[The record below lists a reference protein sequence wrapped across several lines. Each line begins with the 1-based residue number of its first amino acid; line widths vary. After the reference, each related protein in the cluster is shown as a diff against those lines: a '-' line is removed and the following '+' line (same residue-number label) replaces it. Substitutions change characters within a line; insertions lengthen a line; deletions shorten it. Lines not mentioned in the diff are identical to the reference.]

1 MKANPKG
8 QTSSTKMPKYFYTA
22 KSLKGEEKSGVLEA
36 KDIHQLSKKL
46 REEGFILIKVE
57 TGTDLAKER
66 KFALSWV
73 VGGWRPFGG
82 VGLKEKMFFARN
94 LQVMVSSGLP
104 LPRAIET
111 LSSQTKSKKF
121 QKALL
126 NIKEDVVKGKSFSEA
141 LSIYPDI
148 FSELFLSMVKVGEE
162 AGTLDEVLKI
172 LAQQMERENTLK
184 SKIMGAMLYP
194 AVIIVAMLGIGIL
207 MLVMVVPQ
215 LAATFKELEIE
226 LPATT
231 RFVMGLATFLVEKWY
246 LVILILVF
254 FIFFFLQAKR
264 TKRGKATIDSLLL
277 KLPIIS
283 PIIRKTNAAQ
293 TIRTLSSLIASGVPI
308 VRALEIVS
316 GTLGN
321 IYFKKA
327 ISEAAERVR
336 KGEKLSEALKPY
348 QDIYSLTVIQMI
360 AVGEETGE
368 TSSILEK
375 LADFFE
381 EEVGRATENLASVIE
396 PVIML
401 IIGAAV
407 GFFAISMIQPMY
419 SMLQG
424 L

>member
-22 KSLKGEEKSGVLEA
+22 KSLKGEEKSGILEA
-36 KDIHQLSKKL
+36 KNIHQLAKKL
-46 REEGFILIKVE
+46 REEGFILIKAE
-57 TGTDLAKER
+57 TEEGVVKKR
-66 KFALSWV
+66 KFAISL
-73 VGGWRPFGG
+73 PFGG

-94 LQVMVSSGLP
+94 LQVMVASGLP

-126 NIKEDVVKGKSFSEA
+126 SIKEDIIKGKSFSET
-141 LSIYPDI
+141 LSSYPNI
-148 FSELFLSMVKVGEE
+148 FSELFQSMVKVGEE
-162 AGTLDEVLKI
+162 SGTLEEILKI
-172 LAQQMERENTLK
+172 LASQMEKENELK

-194 AVIIVAMLGIGIL
+194 AVIICAMIGIGIL

-226 LPATT
+226 LPVTT
-231 RFVMGLATFLVEKWY
+231 KFVMGLGTFLVEKWY

-254 FIFFFLQAKR
+254 FIFFFLQTMR
-264 TKRGKATIDSLLL
+264 TKRGKAVIDALLL
-277 KLPIIS
+277 KLPIVS
-283 PIIRKTNAAQ
+283 PIIRKTNAAR
-293 TIRTLSSLIASGVPI
+293 TVRTLGSLIASGVPI
-308 VRALEIVS
+308 VRGLEIVS

-368 TSSILEK
+368 TSSILQK

-381 EEVGRATENLASVIE
+381 EEVERATENLAAVIE

-407 GFFAISMIQPMY
+407 GFFAISMVQPMY

>member
-1 MKANPKG
+1 
-8 QTSSTKMPKYFYTA
+8 MPKYFYTA
-22 KSLKGEEKSGVLEA
+22 KSLKGEEKSGALET
-36 KDIHQLSKKL
+36 KDIHQLAKKL
-46 REEGFILIKVE
+46 REQGFILIKAE
-57 TGTDLAKER
+57 TGEKAAKER
-66 KFALSWV
+66 KFAISL
-73 VGGWRPFGG
+73 PFGG

-94 LQVMVSSGLP
+94 LQVMVASGLP

-184 SKIMGAMLYP
+184 SKITGAMIYP
-194 AVIIVAMLGIGIL
+194 AVIIAAMLGIGIL

-226 LPATT
+226 LPVTT
-231 RFVMGLATFLVEKWY
+231 KFVMGLATFLVEKWY

-264 TKRGKATIDSLLL
+264 TKRGKATIDALLL

-293 TIRTLSSLIASGVPI
+293 TVRTLSSLIASGVPI

-321 IYFKKA
+321 VYFKKA

-368 TSSILEK
+368 TSNILEK

-407 GFFAISMIQPMY
+407 GFFAISMVQPMY